1 MSSITVSQGCGGFT
15 TSVRPDISGTSMNDI
30 IDDGK
35 QLPAVHGIEILC
47 HNLSHSDLV
56 LSVNDQAMSH
66 PNGRIL
72 ARPVFSHYREVS
84 GKVVR
89 RVANEEHLAQIPTL
103 LYPICSRR
111 RGEDLGTQYVE
122 KSNSLRLCATVVRI
136 TLILL
141 TSTTAS
147 SFALS
152 ESLSNIIEN
161 NFYLLVKVSI
171 LSLRKLL

>member
-15 TSVRPDISGTSMNDI
+15 TSVRPDISSTSMNDI

-89 RVANEEHLAQIPTL
+89 KVANEEHLAQIPTL

-111 RGEDLGTQYVE
+111 RGEDLGAQH
-122 KSNSLRLCATVVRI
+122 A
-136 TLILL
+136 
-141 TSTTAS
+141 
-147 SFALS
+147 
-152 ESLSNIIEN
+152 
-161 NFYLLVKVSI
+161 
-171 LSLRKLL
+171 

>member
-15 TSVRPDISGTSMNDI
+15 TSVRPDISSTSMNDI

-35 QLPAVHGIEILC
+35 QLAPLHGIEILC

-89 RVANEEHLAQIPTL
+89 KVANEEHLAQIPTL

-111 RGEDLGTQYVE
+111 RGEDLGAQHAEERY
-122 KSNSLRLCATVVRI
+122 S
-136 TLILL
+136 
-141 TSTTAS
+141 
-147 SFALS
+147 
-152 ESLSNIIEN
+152 
-161 NFYLLVKVSI
+161 
-171 LSLRKLL
+171 